1 MDKKSLNWIKESLE
15 AYFGTD
21 PETEEPANVRL
32 LGWRWEIDPITKQR
46 VGIHATC
53 MVWDDPEP
61 AVCFYSAVTH
71 DWEVEGDPTGCLIL
85 DGIEW

>member
-1 MDKKSLNWIKESLE
+1 MDNMVQSQIKQSLIR
-15 AYFGTD
+15 YFGTD
-21 PETEEPANVRL
+21 PETNESANVRL

-61 AVCFYSAVTH
+61 AICFYSLSDQ
-71 DWEVEGDPTGCLIL
+71 DWSVAGDPTGCPIL
-85 DGIEW
+85 DNVW